1 MPIGV
6 AIVTYNRLNDLK
18 KTLEL
23 FARQSSLPAY
33 LIVVDNAST
42 DGTGEFL
49 KQWASA
55 PGAFPK
61 HIILKE
67 ENTGGSGGFHTALEA
82 AQKMDADWIWLS
94 DDDAFPEPDA
104 LEVAGAFLSRQPDAL
119 TDISAI
125 CGTVIN
131 NGSIDTLHRR
141 NLYRKGLRIVEQQI
155 PASEYARESFPLNC
169 LSYIGAIINKAKLT
183 DAGLTN
189 KDYFLWYDDTEHSMR
204 LSKCGKVLCV
214 PAVRIHHDIP
224 PERNQLTWKTYYGIR
239 NQADLYRSH
248 FPRICYLFFCG
259 KLLFKAACRTV
270 LGRNPQLNRIT
281 WAAIRDCANQKFG
294 LHPLY
299 RPGWKP

>member
-55 PGAFPK
+55 PGTFPK

-67 ENTGGSGGFHTALEA
+67 ENTGGSGGFYTALEA

-119 TDISAI
+119 PDISAI

-248 FPRICYLFFCG
+248 FPRSCYLFFCG
-259 KLLFKAACRTV
+259 KLLCKAACRTV

-299 RPGWKP
+299 RPGWKS